1 MILPIL
7 VAFGLGLVL
16 GGWFVTA
23 LKNRRAAARTL
34 ELSER
39 LSAAETLS
47 RAEHSRRRELEAE
60 ITETQGMMRE
70 LDRQLAVAE
79 ERGKLLTET
88 QQELEKTFSALA
100 SEALRGNAE
109 QFLTLA
115 TEKLAASRTEAVAD
129 LEKRKQAIE
138 ALLQPLGESLGR
150 LDRRAEDME
159 RSRVS
164 AYSRLD
170 EQVQRLVEATQTL
183 QDRTTSLAT
192 ALKGS
197 EVRGRWGEIALRNIA
212 ELAGMTKHCD
222 FEEQTSLADGGR
234 PDMTVY
240 LPGGRRIAV
249 DAKVPLS
256 GYLEAVEAAEP
267 ERRTAA
273 LESHVKAL
281 RGHVRALADRNY
293 AESLGENVDLVVLF
307 LPGDPFLAAAFEL
320 DPDLQVDALRQK
332 VLVATPTTLIALLR
346 TVAIYWQQSSVVEN
360 AEAIAAAARELYE
373 RAAKFGEDLARLGRG
388 LRTALEAYNAAIGSY
403 DRRLMPMG
411 RKLEEMK
418 VTEHRKR
425 SLASPEPID
434 ETVRRSTGA
443 PVKTIDGD

>member
-23 LKNRRAAARTL
+23 LKNQRAAARTL

-47 RAEHSRRRELEAE
+47 RAEHSRRQELEAE
-60 ITETQGMMRE
+60 ITETQNTMRE

-88 QQELEKTFSALA
+88 QQEFEKTFSALA
-100 SEALRGNAE
+100 NEALRGNAE

-138 ALLQPLGESLGR
+138 ALLHPLGESLQR
-150 LDRRAEDME
+150 LDRRAEDLE

-170 EQVQRLVEATQTL
+170 EQVRRLVEATQAL

-293 AESLGENVDLVVLF
+293 AESLGENIDLVVLF

-332 VLVATPTTLIALLR
+332 VLVATPTTLVALLR

-434 ETVRRSTGA
+434 ETVRRSIGE
-443 PVKTIDGD
+443 PVKTTDGD